1 MKKIYLALFLLVAAL
16 GFKASTNYTITI
28 IGTPAYSPSTLTV
41 QVGDMVFI
49 QASGTHPC
57 NQVDG
62 GVWNAAGSTTLG
74 SGWGSKTAD
83 FTFTAT
89 ATGTV
94 YYVCQNHVSMGMKGM
109 ITVVPAVGFNEYSF
123 KSASFS
129 VFPNPAIDKITIK
142 TEGLKENPEFTL
154 YNSVGM
160 AVSGTVIRE
169 NAAKTDEIEVVLPQN
184 LSSGIYFAVLT
195 KNEARLVKKIV
206 VTK

>member
-1 MKKIYLALFLLVAAL
+1 MKKIYLSLFLLVAAL
-16 GFKASTNYTITI
+16 TINAANYTITI

-41 QVGDMVFI
+41 QVGDQVFI

-94 YYVCQNHVSMGMKGM
+94 YYVCQNHVAMGMKGT
-109 ITVVPAVGFNEYSF
+109 ITVVAAAGFNEYAF
-123 KSASFS
+123 KNASYS
-129 VFPNPAIDKITIK
+129 IFPNPAVDKIIIRS
-142 TEGLKENPEFTL
+142 EGLKENPEFTL

-160 AVSGTVIRE
+160 AVNGTVTRE
-169 NAAKTDEIEVVLPQN
+169 NATKTDEIEVVLPQN
-184 LSSGIYFAVLT
+184 LSSGIYFAVLS
-195 KNEARLVKKIV
+195 KNETRLVKKIV